1 MVLNLRTLDRI
12 QERIQE
18 RIQAQMAED
27 EAKEMVT
34 ENEAKRGK
42 KKQQIAGSTDPTPKE
57 RAMKLP
63 ADQA

>member
-1 MVLNLRTLDRI
+1 MVLNLRALD
-12 QERIQE
+12 RIQE

-27 EAKEMVT
+27 EAKE
-34 ENEAKRGK
+34 NEAKKGVATE
-42 KKQQIAGSTDPTPKE
+42 QIAGPTDPAPEE